1 MDLKHIR
8 TFAAVAREGNLTRA
22 AEHLHLTQP
31 ALSLQLKN
39 FQESLDLTLFAR
51 TAQGLAPNADGR
63 ALLPS
68 AQRVLDALDDFQRA
82 IGALRDTV
90 QGELRIGTILDPEF
104 LRLGATLQ
112 YLVEHYPKIRPTL
125 RHGMS
130 GSVGRQVRAGELD
143 VGFFLGPQLPDEDG
157 RGGPPRNNA
166 ARGGQPSALHAQPL
180 ASFSYYVVAPKSW
193 SAQVAGRGWAEIA
206 ALPWIWTPPDSV
218 HHRLLSDKFDALG
231 ITPHAVAEVDQ
242 EASMLDLVRSGV
254 GLSLAR
260 DAIALRESQ
269 SSGLQLVKGLSIQA
283 ELSFITQ
290 SARRDDPLVAAAFAA
305 VRAAFA

>member
-68 AQRVLDALDDFQRA
+68 ALRILDALDDFQRA

-130 GSVGRQVRAGELD
+130 GSVGRQVRGGELD
-143 VGFFLGPQLPDEDG
+143 VGFFLGPP
-157 RGGPPRNNA
+157 A
-166 ARGGQPSALHAQPL
+166 AKSGTPGLEALPL
-180 ASFSYYVVAPKSW
+180 ASFTYYVVAPKGW
-193 SAQVAGRGWAEIA
+193 GAQVAGRGWTDIA

-218 HHRLLSDKFDALG
+218 HHRLLTDKFEALG
-231 ITPHAVAEVDQ
+231 VAPNAVAEVDQ

-260 DAIALRESQ
+260 DSIALRESQ
-269 SSGLQLVKGLSIQA
+269 ANGLLLVKGLSIQA
-283 ELSFITQ
+283 ELSFITLA
-290 SARRDDPLVAAAFAA
+290 ARRDEPLVAAAFAA
-305 VRAAFA
+305 VRAAFG

>member
-68 AQRVLDALDDFQRA
+68 ALRILDALEDFQRA

-130 GSVGRQVRAGELD
+130 GSVGRQVRSGELD
-143 VGFFLGPQLPDEDG
+143 VGFFLGPQEKT
-157 RGGPPRNNA
+157 RNPA
-166 ARGGQPSALHAQPL
+166 GLEARPL
-180 ASFSYYVVAPKSW
+180 ASFAYYVVAPKGW
-193 SAQVAGRGWAEIA
+193 GAQVAGRGWAEIA

-231 ITPHAVAEVDQ
+231 IAPHAVAEVDQ

-260 DAIALRESQ
+260 DSIALRESQ
-269 SSGLQLVKGLSIQA
+269 ANGLLLVKGLSIQA
-283 ELSFITQ
+283 ELSFITLA
-290 SARRDDPLVAAAFAA
+290 SRRDDPLVAAAFAA
-305 VRAAFA
+305 VQAAFG